1 VVARRHLVDRGL
13 TPRAIDRRVEARRL
27 HPIHRGVY
35 AVGHRRLPPLGHV
48 IAAVL
53 ACGPDAVAS
62 HSAAAALWG
71 VRDALPSVIDVTAP
85 RTLAGRR
92 GIRVHRADLPP
103 DERTTEAGIPTTTPA
118 RTLLDLAATSDRHE
132 LARALERAE
141 AQRLSDGIPLR
152 ALLDRHRGNRG
163 VARLKAALQDGA
175 ATPRLTRSEL
185 ERRFLTF
192 LEESGLPLPQT
203 NVWLQAGDDWIQV
216 DCLWP
221 DRRLVVEL
229 DGRAHHHTA
238 AAFERDRRRDR
249 DLVAAGLRVIRVTER
264 ARRSEP
270 RALRAQLE
278 GALAR

>member
-1 VVARRHLVDRGL
+1 MGAEANIRQHIRVENWSRQTDRLIAELAERQHGVVARRQLVDLGVKRG
-13 TPRAIDRRVEARRL
+13 AIGRRL
-27 HPIHRGVY
+27 
-35 AVGHRRLPPLGHV
+35 
-48 IAAVL
+48 
-53 ACGPDAVAS
+53 DA
-62 HSAAAALWG
+62 
-71 VRDALPSVIDVTAP
+71 
-85 RTLAGRR
+85 
-92 GIRVHRADLPP
+92 
-103 DERTTEAGIPTTTPA
+103 PTRKNGSTNTTPA

-141 AQRLSDGIPLR
+141 AQRLSDDIPLT
-152 ALLDRHRGNRG
+152 ALLDRHCGNRG
-163 VARLKAALQDGA
+163 VATLRAALRDGA

-203 NVWLQAGDDWIQV
+203 NVWLQPGDDWIQV

-221 DRRLVVEL
+221 DHRLVVEL
-229 DGRAHHHTA
+229 DGRAHHETA

-278 GALAR
+278 GALAA